1 MRGRSL
7 LEWEAMDIRP
17 LAPQA
22 LVAFAEL
29 YPRLLALVRERL
41 GLELS
46 QKIPEYGRGPRE
58 LLEDCTTRFGDTLKA
73 VYSFSLFGQL
83 ENETAWLV
91 SVLESRGLDRGWVER
106 ILESWTIAIQ
116 GIVKPPEADELSR
129 PLIRAQT
136 SVPRG
141 AMVPSSGEMEPS
153 EDVQKYLDFAFRNKR
168 REAAEFALAFLKL
181 GLAPEKVADSLLM
194 PALRQIG
201 VLWERNKISAAAEHQ
216 ATEITRYVIYRLF
229 DSLPRKK
236 PVSVSA
242 ILACVPGDQHDI
254 GTDLMSNL
262 LAGEGWSVVFIGR
275 ESPQQDLLETVLR
288 VRPNV
293 VFLSVSL
300 ISHLPAARSLVLEL
314 KEKAP
319 DVAIILGGAAALKVK
334 DILAPLVAGIASSLE
349 DGRRI
354 ALNLTEGRA

>member
-1 MRGRSL
+1 MN
-7 LEWEAMDIRP
+7 LEP
-17 LAPQA
+17 LTPQA
-22 LVAFAEL
+22 LAAFERL
-29 YPRLLALVRERL
+29 YPRILAVVREKLALEL
-41 GLELS
+41 GKQSGKFNRQQEEIL
-46 QKIPEYGRGPRE
+46 G
-58 LLEDCTTRFGDTLKA
+58 DCYVRFGETLRA
-73 VYSFSLFGQL
+73 VYSFGLYESLVEEL
-83 ENETAWLV
+83 YWLA
-91 SVLESRGLDRGWVER
+91 SVLESRGLGREWGQK
-106 ILESWTIAIQ
+106 ILETWTIGIQ
-116 GIVKPPEADELSR
+116 GLVRPAEADELSR

-141 AMVPSSGEMEPS
+141 AMAPSSGEMEPS
-153 EDVQKYLDFAFRNKR
+153 EDVQKYLDFAFENKR
-168 REAAEFALAFLKL
+168 REAAEFAQAFLKL

-201 VLWERNKISAAAEHQ
+201 VLWERNKISAAAEHL

-229 DSLPRKK
+229 DSLPKKK

-275 ESPQQDLLETVLR
+275 ESPQQDLLETVMR

-300 ISHLPAARSLVLEL
+300 ISHLPDARSLVLEL

-319 DVAIILGGAAALKVK
+319 DVAIILGGAAALKAK

-354 ALNLTEGRA
+354 ALNLAKSRA